1 MRSKIIKD
9 KDGRYFVMTKGRFF
23 FNRWRYARS
32 KFDKLVL
39 EFKSVAQAEEFIVY
53 GKEPSRIK
61 IIKDGI

>member
-9 KDGRYFVMTKGRFF
+9 MNGVYFVMTKGRYF
-23 FNRWRYARS
+23 FNRWKYARS
-32 KFDKLVL
+32 KFDGEVL

-61 IIKDGI
+61 VCR

>member
-1 MRSKIIKD
+1 MYSKIIKD
-9 KDGRYFVMTKGRFF
+9 KDGRYFVMTKGRYF
-23 FNRWRYARS
+23 FNRWKYARS

-61 IIKDGI
+61 VCR